1 MSQPSTEQTPAGQ
14 ASAPSNANPPA
25 TDRGKRWR
33 DGEFDEERATRLI
46 ANLEQQVETLRE
58 KATKHDEAERAKLG
72 DVERLTA
79 ELKEATDGRSKA
91 EVKLA
96 KITAGVNAGLS
107 IAQSQRLSGEKPED
121 FEADAKAFAEELG
134 IKTPGAPAADAE
146 AETEESSGKKDI
158 SNHRSS
164 APTQQPADATPR
176 GGRAAEAEPDE
187 DLRKILDEIPR

>member
-14 ASAPSNANPPA
+14 EPAPSNANPSA

-33 DGEFDEERATRLI
+33 DGEFDEERASRLI
-46 ANLEQQVETLRE
+46 ANLEQQVESLRE
-58 KATKHDEAERAKLG
+58 KASKHDEAEKAKLG

-79 ELKEATDGRSKA
+79 ELKEASDGRSKA
-91 EVKLA
+91 ETKLA

-121 FEADAKAFAEELG
+121 FESDAKAFAEELG
-134 IKTPGAPAADAE
+134 IKTPSDPAA
-146 AETEESSGKKDI
+146 GKADDEKPKGEKDI
-158 SNHRSS
+158 SNHRGT
-164 APTQQPADATPR
+164 APTRQPSDATPR
-176 GGRAAEAEPDE
+176 GGRAAEVEPDE